1 MHMTEVDMAGF
12 AKGNSFTLVAEDP
25 VGYRAKVSP
34 NIVAVRTLTDG
45 SSLTYAALDDRIARC
60 ASLLHELFAARGD
73 QFRVAGLARN
83 CVDLL
88 VLAFACQRIRA
99 VFVPLNW
106 RLNAAELSAIVADC
120 DPELVVYEPEFE
132 QVAKGLVDRSPRLMV
147 FPFGGGSDGLDAR
160 LAAARPIA
168 RLSGDPDQPA
178 ILLYT
183 SGTTGTPKGVILTR
197 RNLFYSAVNFSFVGE
212 VTPGCVTFCDLPFFH
227 TIGLVAIARTTLMMG
242 GTLVI
247 SDRFMPERTIACL
260 NDEALGVTHY
270 FAVPQMASVLRDQ
283 PGYAPE
289 RMRRLK
295 AIFIGGAPLPPPLV
309 AAYLADGVALVN
321 GYGMSEA
328 GTVMHMPLDAE
339 AIATRHGSIG
349 FPAPLI
355 ELKIC
360 HPDGQDVETGEIG
373 EIWLKGP
380 SVSPGYWNKPDQ
392 TEAAYH
398 NGWFRSGDMAKRD
411 EDGFHILA
419 DRLKD
424 MFISGGENVYP
435 AEIEGVIAAHPA
447 VAEVAVIGVPD
458 ARWGEVGVA
467 YVVLR
472 PGESADVDAL
482 KELCAK
488 TLAPY
493 KRPAHVVYLDAIP
506 RNAAGKPQK
515 HVLRQTWSK
524 TSAAS
529 VGA

>member
-1 MHMTEVDMAGF
+1 MHTTEVDMAGF

-34 NIVAVRTLTDG
+34 NTVAVRTLTDG
-45 SSLTYAALDDRIARC
+45 SSLTYAALNDRIARC
-60 ASLLHELFAARGD
+60 AALLHDLFGSRGD

-106 RLNAAELSAIVADC
+106 RLNAAELSAIIADC

-132 QVAKGLVDRSPRLMV
+132 PVAQGLVAHAPRLMV
-147 FPFGGGSDGLDAR
+147 FPFGGGEGGLDAR
-160 LAAARPIA
+160 LAAAHPMA
-168 RLSGDPDQPA
+168 RLRGDADQPA

-212 VTPGCVTFCDLPFFH
+212 VTPGSVTFCDLPFFH

-247 SDRFMPERTIACL
+247 SDRFVPERTLACL

-328 GTVMHMPLDAE
+328 GTVMHMPLDPD

-360 HPDGQDVETGEIG
+360 DPDGREVDAGEIG
-373 EIWLKGP
+373 EIWLRGP
-380 SVSPGYWNKPDQ
+380 SVSPGYWNKPKE
-392 TEAAYH
+392 TEAAYRD
-398 NGWFRSGDMAKRD
+398 GWLRTGDMAKRD

-435 AEIEGVIAAHPA
+435 AEIEGVIAGHPA

-458 ARWGEVGVA
+458 ARWGEVGAA
-467 YVVLR
+467 YVVQR
-472 PGESADVDAL
+472 PGERVSEEDL
-482 KELCAK
+482 KALCAK
-488 TLAPY
+488 MLAAY
-493 KRPAHVVYLDAIP
+493 KRPAHVVFVDAIP

-515 HVLRQTWSK
+515 HMLRERWTK
-524 TSAAS
+524 TPAVAA
-529 VGA
+529 V

>member
-1 MHMTEVDMAGF
+1 MHTTELDMAGF

-34 NIVAVRTLTDG
+34 NAVAVRTLTDG

-60 ASLLHELFAARGD
+60 AALLHGLFGARGE

-106 RLNAAELSAIVADC
+106 RLNAAELAAIIADC
-120 DPELVVYEPEFE
+120 DPELVVYEAEFE
-132 QVAKGLVDRSPRLMV
+132 PLAKGLVDNAPRLMI
-147 FPFGGGSDGLDAR
+147 FPFGGGVEGLDTR
-160 LAAARPIA
+160 LAATSPMP
-168 RLSGDPDQPA
+168 RLRGDADQPA

-183 SGTTGTPKGVILTR
+183 SGTTGMPKGVILTR

-212 VTPGCVTFCDLPFFH
+212 VTPGSVTFCDLPFFH

-247 SDRFMPERTIACL
+247 SDRFVPERTIACL

-270 FAVPQMASVLRDQ
+270 FAVPQMASILRDQ
-283 PGYAPE
+283 PGYAPD

-328 GTVMHMPLDAE
+328 GTVMHMPLDPD

-360 HPDGQDVETGEIG
+360 DPDGREVDAGEIG
-373 EIWLKGP
+373 EIWLRGP
-380 SVSPGYWNKPDQ
+380 SVSPGYWNKPKETQ
-392 TEAAYH
+392 AAYH
-398 NGWFRSGDMAKRD
+398 DGWLRTGDMAKRD
-411 EDGFHILA
+411 EAGFHILA

-435 AEIEGVIAAHPA
+435 AEIEGVLAGHPA

-458 ARWGEVGVA
+458 PRWGEVGVA

-472 PGESADVDAL
+472 PGESVGEDVL
-482 KELCAK
+482 KDLCAK
-488 TLAPY
+488 TLAAY

-515 HVLRQTWSK
+515 HLLRETWSK
-524 TSAAS
+524 TPAVART
-529 VGA
+529 

>member
-1 MHMTEVDMAGF
+1 MQTTEVDMAGF

-34 NIVAVRTLTDG
+34 NIVAVRTLNDG

-60 ASLLHELFAARGD
+60 ASLLHGLFGSRGD

-99 VFVPLNW
+99 IFVPLNW
-106 RLNAAELSAIVADC
+106 RLNAAELSAIIADC

-132 QVAKGLVDRSPRLMV
+132 PVAKGLAEHAPRVML
-147 FPFGGGSDGLDAR
+147 FPFGGGPDGLDAR
-160 LAAARPIA
+160 LAAAGPTV
-168 RLSGDPDQPA
+168 RLKGDADLPA

-212 VTPGCVTFCDLPFFH
+212 VTPGSVTFCDLPFFH

-247 SDRFMPERTIACL
+247 SDRFMPDRTIACL
-260 NDEALGVTHY
+260 NDETLGVTHY
-270 FAVPQMASVLRDQ
+270 FAVPQMASILRDQ
-283 PGYAPE
+283 PGYAPD

-328 GTVMHMPLDAE
+328 GTVMHMPLDAD

-360 HPDGQDVETGEIG
+360 DHDGREVDAGEIG

-380 SVSPGYWNKPDQ
+380 SVTPGYWNKPDQ
-392 TEAAYH
+392 TQAAFT

-435 AEIEGVIAAHPA
+435 AEIEGVIAGHPA

-458 ARWGEVGVA
+458 SRWGEVGVA
-467 YVVLR
+467 FVVLR
-472 PGESADVDAL
+472 PGESVSEETL
-482 KELCAK
+482 KALCAQ
-488 TLAPY
+488 TLAAY
-493 KRPAHVVYLDAIP
+493 KRPAHIVYLDAIP

-515 HVLRQTWSK
+515 HVLRDNWSK
-524 TSAAS
+524 NLATAEA
-529 VGA
+529 